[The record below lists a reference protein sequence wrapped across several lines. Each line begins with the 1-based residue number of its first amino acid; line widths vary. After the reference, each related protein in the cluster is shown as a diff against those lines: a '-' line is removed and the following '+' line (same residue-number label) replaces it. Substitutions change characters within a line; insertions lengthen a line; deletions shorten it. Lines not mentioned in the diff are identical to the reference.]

1 MNFLDDWNKKNKQ
14 TQKKAGLQ
22 SASLPAA
29 QKAELKTPLTLTKSG
44 VVMADGKGGGKLI
57 TPTLGPK
64 AAQTPLVKPMA
75 ARNAQRSGQLVNTGT
90 MISDTGSN
98 KRQAPLTLTKSGVV
112 MADGKGGGKLITP
125 TLGPKAAQT
134 PIVKPMAARKAQRQL
149 VNTGTMI
156 SDTGSN
162 KRQVPAVTTPKGK
175 AQRTVD
181 DLPDIAAFGAGN
193 YGADKKP
200 LQGFLA
206 RAGKTVSGGA
216 KGSLAG
222 NMDAMGVAYQAGQG
236 GRTQRNT
243 EELRDAQWAVARAKY
258 AYDTDRSPAA
268 KSELD
273 NALTK
278 MRAFATVLGDGAYEQ
293 ALDAAYDAAARFGTA
308 DLNELYNS
316 LGNVQPAQGTGV
328 QQRAGETARDLAADV
343 QESANRDIEAAKT
356 GVSKFWQNAIDA
368 GASMTQSGIDAAASA
383 ILGLRPTRL
392 NGGYALMGNV
402 VEKRLPGAMIPFA
415 TRAFGGA
422 AMEAREGGGDLAE
435 QIAYGAGI
443 GSVEVATE
451 LISNVALPFAKAYGG
466 GALDDVVQRGIQ
478 KAVSKLGK
486 TEAGK
491 RALNAVLQMTA
502 SGAGE
507 GFEEL
512 VAQWAEWQMPRIYG
526 GDVESVEDNL
536 ADSLQSFIIGGMSG
550 VAGSLV
556 SPDTYRYK
564 GGETSTAEE
573 GQGTAYRGVV
583 PQNIENPRVG
593 RLEMSSA
600 PYNPTGTDIS
610 TIYGNQYRNQVKE
623 NAIRRLGIA
632 DGKPAYLAAPNITKD
647 GREYYV
653 DVTKASLNKM
663 LYTKG
668 HEPLELER
676 ILLVDNLEKAIDG
689 SYWAESK
696 GDRKGRIQINGFD
709 TLRTS
714 FYIDGTPY
722 YADIKVKVVDKGSG
736 QNPQNVAYYIE
747 PEEIT
752 SIKRM
757 DTPSPTGGRHAP
769 NIFFRDNVSIYDP
782 SVSQNIQGVNTWD
795 MRSGA
800 EYARLPRLV
809 DANGMDAAQRTA
821 WRQALEQMPREKQM
835 QFEMAAD
842 IARRFGAVVQARTM
856 ADGVQGS
863 YQDGVISIATT
874 AVDPVRQVLIHE
886 LTHHMES
893 SGLYSRFSDA
903 ALQFVAEDMGADV
916 DTLRRAVMADYARA
930 GVALDEDGATREI
943 VAKFAEEKLFTDEE
957 TVRRLLAR
965 DRNLFQRVY
974 DWIRDTVAKLQGTR
988 EQRRLIDAQNLYERA
1003 LRQAADGTQDSGAQL
1018 LYAGENARTADLDA
1032 LTRAAQMEA
1041 DGTDARTIRRET
1053 GWFRGMDGKWR
1064 FEIDDSGMEYRR
1076 DGDARLMEESGYRR
1090 LQELTDKWAQNAQDQ
1105 GEPLTA
1111 EELAESEKLES
1122 EYYDRAWSEKYEL
1135 ADFLRHSDLFE
1146 AYPAL
1151 RHTSV
1156 VFKETMP
1163 GIGGYYDKTMDAIV
1177 LSKDL
1182 IGSPERTLVHE
1193 IQHVIQGTE
1202 EFAGGSSPNYW
1213 KYKNKDGQ
1221 GYVSDRRF
1229 VEAENRMHEAMDA
1242 MPPAVQETVRQINRA
1257 KLAQAWD
1264 EVLRL
1269 EESLYNGPYADMYSD
1284 YTQADFDRRAR
1295 TDYFKNA
1302 NTLELYRNTAGE
1314 IEARDAANRRGYTLE
1329 QRRQLSPDL
1338 GNEATVFADGGVGY
1352 EIKYPQYTEADIKN
1366 NSERLRSMEAVE
1378 RLSGNELGDRNV
1390 PLKDR
1395 VQAFFNSLGNNIRT
1409 DRFGDVAL
1417 GNSSVRSEIRH
1428 GHTPQKVMTYAAIPS
1443 VLQNGVV
1450 VYQNVKNTHE
1460 LERILVAAPVEVGA
1474 EHERMYVGV
1483 MLQRD
1488 PQNQRLYLHDVVTE
1502 KEFTTGG
1509 NGHLNTTGPNAA
1521 NGELFTTDILRNALN
1536 VKSRQLS
1543 TGRSIEEMAR
1553 EHLSD
1558 EDIAWQE
1565 HQERVRAARK
1575 NAALDR
1581 LAAREEPPVRRG
1593 EGHSVDAELQRW
1605 REQDA
1610 PKSVEVPPVNTWGA
1624 TFDNRVSAQQRS
1636 YAEAISDLVTQQVS
1650 RDAEDM
1656 RDGTGRYARAYWQ
1669 PESYQASD
1677 ESRLTYEQQ
1686 MEEAERVAADR
1697 RYWEA
1702 QRRVTD
1708 SPWKNTDMAE
1718 QLAEASRETMRQK
1731 SAGEKLIGAVESM
1744 DGIEDSIRA
1753 DRELLQMRREA
1764 REAEGMRMPETLRRL
1779 GVEPF
1784 GSEADYLGAED
1795 LAEQVSGNERARRRI
1810 KKEVAKIPASEK
1822 EKLFARQLAD
1832 GTISWEDVPQTVNRS
1847 TVDVLADY
1855 YRTMDTGTETQLL
1868 RDRRNLIL
1876 EREEAKMPSL
1886 LGMDVR
1892 YDEGGLRESGKPSGR
1907 LARQVSTLRRNLQ
1920 TPARVC
1926 ATEWGAQHGRRV
1938 YETLFYPVT
1947 ENNGRQIDW
1956 VNSMLDRVRTFR
1968 GTDGK
1973 ARELNREERGL
1984 VQRLVETRAAGN
1996 RVQQQEQQYVE
2007 AKRNM
2012 DAARGITVEQYLREK
2027 GVLQEEKEQ
2036 AIHAAYRVFRAKKKR
2051 GELKNTTSAAYM
2063 AETVHGYAEYEKA
2076 KDEARKELYE
2086 KVIAGE
2092 ITSRSAEAR
2101 IQEAINGGERAIRY
2115 FERLGVDWHKYEDV
2129 NYNQEEI
2136 FRRGTDT
2143 DSKTQEYRD
2152 AAKAWAAAKKN
2163 RPFMSAAE
2171 NVRNGEAAEDAART
2185 FGIDKSQQEYQ
2196 DLQNYAAYLDAKKR
2210 VKNIAG
2216 VDAAIVD
2223 AAVKAY
2229 GTLYQELYEGINTF
2243 LTAHGYKP
2251 IGFIEGYAPHMQP
2264 ETAKTAF
2271 SKALKMLGLDDT
2283 AMMLPT
2289 SISGM
2294 TADLKP
2300 YKQYDPFFQ
2309 TRYGDKTEYDIT
2321 KGFENYVYYLGNI
2334 FYHTDDIMRIRTA
2347 AKYIR
2352 KTYTS
2357 EEASEQISWA
2367 ENARNFDDAAIED
2380 FLRFNGII
2388 RKGTQLGAGEAR
2400 AMLNDYIDGLYEQ
2413 IGDVSRYSEMVKY
2426 LDNYA
2431 NRLAGKQNML
2441 DRGAE
2446 AAAGRRS
2453 LNWVNSLLGKYG
2465 GAKLAFNVSSALNQT
2480 SQLPMVMVE
2489 NGEWTTAKAIRDF
2502 FTKSRSD
2509 FVQHSNFLKGKKGV
2523 DWILGPETGWE
2534 KFKEAGFSMT
2544 EAVDSFTSYVA
2555 VRSKYL
2561 KEIRLGASDAEAIR
2575 AADEYGRNVMGSR
2588 ARGEKPMLFD
2598 TKNPFWQIATRFQ
2611 LEAMNS
2617 WEHITR
2623 DLPAEIRQTAKEKG
2637 KVAATGQLAGR
2648 AVRYTLAAFLIN
2660 CGIGALSGGSPVPY
2674 DILGSAAEAVG
2685 AAMGMT
2691 KNQAIATMLDGVLEA
2706 VFDQRLFGTDE
2717 PEDDEEKD
2725 WWAALESL
2733 FGNAANDVPI
2743 LGRAAA
2749 LAGIGDQ
2756 TLPTA
2761 DFSKVGDLV
2770 DSARNNGI
2778 LTADTLDKALT
2789 AGGEFLYGGN
2799 QLRKTVQG
2807 GMAAAQGGVY
2817 SKGKLRYQVERT
2829 PWNVGKALLFG
2840 RSALDETE
2848 EYYAEKLKTFSEKQ
2862 TAAWEKMQEAGEP
2875 GKTVEEQRQ
2884 RAKESYDLIRQL
2896 SGIEKENDD
2905 DNRAALQRQALRESG
2920 VSDEA
2925 KAVVWYEMMASEKDR
2940 KTMDAL
2946 KDADMGEVA
2955 RVLMDMKDR
2964 RKDSQKLEIIMSSSL
2979 TDAQK
2984 GTLYLETLAGDEDK
2998 EKVTALKNAG
3008 MDAYQYLTYKTAISG
3023 LSGRTEKLYAIHTL
3037 DLSDY
3042 QKDALYYLNGW
3053 SKKTHDDVPWLQGV
3067 SAEAAANRLALI
3079 VAHRES
3085 QPVEEPKWQ
3094 QDLEGFLGTGTNGN
3108 PFTRARLQRETS
3120 QTNPF
3125 TRARLQANIN
3135 QILYSGEQQ
3144 SAAQD
3149 NPFTRARLQREA
3161 AQQTNPFLRG
3171 RG

>member
-1 MNFLDDWNKKNKQ
+1 MNFLDDWNKKNTQ
-14 TQKKAGLQ
+14 TQKKAGVQ

-29 QKAELKTPLTLTKSG
+29 QKAELK
-44 VVMADGKGGGKLI
+44 
-57 TPTLGPK
+57 
-64 AAQTPLVKPMA
+64 
-75 ARNAQRSGQLVNTGT
+75 
-90 MISDTGSN
+90 
-98 KRQAPLTLTKSGVV
+98 APLTLTKSGVV
-112 MADGKGGGKLITP
+112 MTDGKGGGKLITP

-134 PIVKPMAARKAQRQL
+134 PIVKPMAARNAQRQL

-193 YGADKKP
+193 YTG
-200 LQGFLA
+200 
-206 RAGKTVSGGA
+206 AGK
-216 KGSLAG
+216 L
-222 NMDAMGVAYQAGQG
+222 MERAYQTVKAGALGTAGSFTEIAGQATPVTSEQHLG
-236 GRTQRNT
+236 QFSGFGDLGRASRESRENGTSLDEAYQRIGNERKERREKQRQET
-243 EELRDAQWAVARAKY
+243 
-258 AYDTDRSPAA
+258 
-268 KSELD
+268 
-273 NALTK
+273 
-278 MRAFATVLGDGAYEQ
+278 
-293 ALDAAYDAAARFGTA
+293 YDAANRLF
-308 DLNELYNS
+308 EKS
-316 LGNVQPAQGTGV
+316 AQAQEQAKDGTGTV
-328 QQRAGETARDLAADV
+328 GRFLVDMGVTGTQMAGDAVMNLVLPGSGLAMMGMRSYGQAANEARQQGKSEEQQFVAGLKSAGIEMFTEKMFGAFSKIYGKAGADDLV
-343 QESANRDIEAAKT
+343 EKMVSKMTKNKT
-356 GVSKFWQNAIDA
+356 GQ
-368 GASMTQSGIDAAASA
+368 
-383 ILGLRPTRL
+383 
-392 NGGYALMGNV
+392 
-402 VEKRLPGAMIPFA
+402 
-415 TRAFGGA
+415 
-422 AMEAREGGGDLAE
+422 
-435 QIAYGAGI
+435 
-443 GSVEVATE
+443 
-451 LISNVALPFAKAYGG
+451 
-466 GALDDVVQRGIQ
+466 
-478 KAVSKLGK
+478 
-486 TEAGK
+486 
-491 RALNAVLQMTA
+491 AVLTWLVD
-502 SGAGE
+502 GAGE
-507 GFEEL
+507 GVEEVTSDVLNPLADRILKLDDGSGPLFSTEDAAQMGYDFLLGAAMGL
-512 VAQWAEWQMPRIYG
+512 VGGTGQLYG
-526 GDVESVEDNL
+526 GVKQGR
-536 ADSLQSFIIGGMSG
+536 AQ
-550 VAGSLV
+550 A
-556 SPDTYRYK
+556 
-564 GGETSTAEE
+564 AEE
-573 GQGTAYRGVV
+573 GQGTAYRGAV
-583 PQNIENPRVG
+583 PQNIADPRVG

-600 PYNPTGTDIS
+600 PYNPTGADIS

-676 ILLVDNLEKAIDG
+676 LLLVDNLEKAIDG

-696 GDRKGRIQINGFD
+696 GDRKGRTQIDGFD

-769 NIFFRDNVSIYDP
+769 NIFFRDNVSIPDP
-782 SVSQNIQGVNTWD
+782 SLSQNIQGVNTQD

-809 DANGMDAAQRTA
+809 DANGMDAAQRAA

-863 YQDGVISIATT
+863 YQDGVISIDPT

-930 GVALDEDGATREI
+930 GVTLDEDGATREI

-988 EQRRLIDAQNLYERA
+988 DQRRLIDAQNLYEKA
-1003 LRQAADGTQDSGAQL
+1003 LRQAETGRQGRGTQL
-1018 LYAGENARTADLDA
+1018 LYAGENARTADLGA
-1032 LTRAAQMEA
+1032 LSRAAQMEA
-1041 DGTDARTIRRET
+1041 DGTDARTIRGET

-1229 VEAENRMHEAMDA
+1229 MEAETRMHEAMDA

-1257 KLAQAWD
+1257 KLAQDWD

-1314 IEARDAANRRGYTLE
+1314 IEARDVANRRSYTAE
-1329 QRRQLSPDL
+1329 QRRQISPDL

-1352 EIKYPQYTEADIKN
+1352 EIQTIGGETMPVIDTQNDTRNYATAEAYLKTLVNAEHPFSTILVDAQPVYVGKDLPGEYRGSEYTKNLKPALRTIKMQAATNLDEMLLLAENGEWRENVKLKHVKDARDGWYRYETQFAVPVLNAKKAIDHYTVYGGTLLIRNGADGRSYLYDLLDVQKKKVISASSTSATAARRSEVFSPKPSTNSIPASGGNVNTNHAAARKAAQLATIERNNPFDPELGSHTWIRSAEDILTYREAIDSFGGVDDVTPDFRASDVQRALDSGYMTVYSSYPIELGTFVTPSRMEAQNYAGDGRVYSKRVPLDDVAWLDEVQGQYT
-1366 NSERLRSMEAVE
+1366 
-1378 RLSGNELGDRNV
+1378 G
-1390 PLKDR
+1390 P
-1395 VQAFFNSLGNNIRT
+1395 
-1409 DRFGDVAL
+1409 VAQ
-1417 GNSSVRSEIRH
+1417 E
-1428 GHTPQKVMTYAAIPS
+1428 
-1443 VLQNGVV
+1443 
-1450 VYQNVKNTHE
+1450 
-1460 LERILVAAPVEVGA
+1460 
-1474 EHERMYVGV
+1474 
-1483 MLQRD
+1483 
-1488 PQNQRLYLHDVVTE
+1488 
-1502 KEFTTGG
+1502 
-1509 NGHLNTTGPNAA
+1509 
-1521 NGELFTTDILRNALN
+1521 
-1536 VKSRQLS
+1536 QLS
-1543 TGRSIEEMAR
+1543 TGRSIEEMAG

-1565 HQERVRAARK
+1565 HQERVRAARE

-1624 TFDNRVSAQQRS
+1624 TFDSRVSAQQPS

-1656 RDGTGRYARAYWQ
+1656 RDGAGRYARAYWQ

-1731 SAGEKLIGAVESM
+1731 SVGEKLIGAVESM

-1764 REAEGMRMPETLRRL
+1764 REAEGTRMPETLHRL

-1876 EREEAKMPSL
+1876 EREETKMPSL

-1907 LARQVSTLRRNLQ
+1907 VARQVSTLRRNLQ

-2163 RPFMSAAE
+2163 RPFLSAAE

-2210 VKNIAG
+2210 VKNTAG

-2388 RKGTQLGAGEAR
+2388 KKGTQLGVGEAR

-2431 NRLAGKQNML
+2431 NRLAGKQNMM

-2446 AAAGRRS
+2446 AAAGRQS

-2502 FTKSRSD
+2502 FTKGRSD

-2523 DWILGPETGWE
+2523 DWIIGPETGWE

-2691 KNQAIATMLDGVLEA
+2691 KNRAIATMLDGVLEA

-2862 TAAWEKMQEAGEP
+2862 TTAWEKMQEAGEP
-2875 GKTVEEQRQ
+2875 AKTVEEQRQ

-2925 KAVVWYEMMASEKDR
+2925 KAVVWYEMMASEKDQ
-2940 KTMDAL
+2940 KAMDAL
-2946 KDADMGEVA
+2946 KGADMGEVA
-2955 RVLMDMKDR
+2955 RVLIDMKDR

-2979 TDAQK
+2979 TDDQK
-2984 GTLYLETLAGDEDK
+2984 GTLYLQTLAGDEDK
-2998 EKVTALKNAG
+2998 EKVAVLKDAG

-3023 LSGRTEKLYAIHTL
+3023 LSGRTEKLYAIHTM

-3067 SAEAAANRLALI
+3067 SVGAAANRLALI

>member
-1 MNFLDDWNKKNKQ
+1 MNFLDDWNKKNTQ
-14 TQKKAGLQ
+14 TQKKAGVQ

-64 AAQTPLVKPMA
+64 AAQTPIVKPMT
-75 ARNAQRSGQLVNTGT
+75 ARNVQRSGQLVNTGT

-134 PIVKPMAARKAQRQL
+134 PIVKPMAARNAQRQL

-316 LGNVQPAQGTGV
+316 LGNVQPVQGTGV
-328 QQRAGETARDLAADV
+328 QQQAGEAARDLAADV

-600 PYNPTGTDIS
+600 PYNPTGADIS

-632 DGKPAYLAAPNITKD
+632 DGKPAYLAASNITKD

-782 SVSQNIQGVNTWD
+782 SVSQNIQGVNTQD

-809 DANGMDAAQRTA
+809 DANGMDAAQRAA

-1003 LRQAADGTQDSGAQL
+1003 LRQAEAGTQDSGTQL

-1229 VEAENRMHEAMDA
+1229 AEAENRMHEAMDA

-1257 KLAQAWD
+1257 KLAQDWD

-1269 EESLYNGPYADMYSD
+1269 EENLYNGPYADMYSD

-1314 IEARDAANRRGYTLE
+1314 IEARDAANRRGYTPE
-1329 QRRQLSPDL
+1329 QRRQLGPDL

-1352 EIKYPQYTEADIKN
+1352 EI
-1366 NSERLRSMEAVE
+1366 R
-1378 RLSGNELGDRNV
+1378 ELGDGRKYVQADRQVIFGNDPESWSVQLEDYINGKIRRGQDVQLIAEDGDVLTLTRDSAGKLADNHTGDGRTMSESAFERKVNAAAHIDELAQISMRGKKNTPDYNARHGAMAADGWNYRTAYFRDFDGRYYMVTISTALNPEGTIIYNVGHMKEEAFPKIKGSYAENGNGPRGNASTNSIPTGGGNVNSNNLSDRKAAQLATIERNNPFDPELGAHTWIRSAEDILTYREAIDSFGGVDDVTPDFRASDVQRALDSGYMTVYSSYPIELGTFVTPSRMEAQSYAGDGRVYSKRV
-1390 PLKDR
+1390 PLD
-1395 VQAFFNSLGNNIRT
+1395 
-1409 DRFGDVAL
+1409 DVAWL
-1417 GNSSVRSEIRH
+1417 D
-1428 GHTPQKVMTYAAIPS
+1428 
-1443 VLQNGVV
+1443 
-1450 VYQNVKNTHE
+1450 
-1460 LERILVAAPVEVGA
+1460 EVQGQ
-1474 EHERMYVGV
+1474 Y
-1483 MLQRD
+1483 
-1488 PQNQRLYLHDVVTE
+1488 
-1502 KEFTTGG
+1502 
-1509 NGHLNTTGPNAA
+1509 TGPVAQ
-1521 NGELFTTDILRNALN
+1521 E
-1536 VKSRQLS
+1536 QLS

-1553 EHLSD
+1553 EDADTWRGVDTGRVTQENGLFRRDTGDAAAEDVISWQGLYGGSD
-1558 EDIAWQE
+1558 RTAPS
-1565 HQERVRAARK
+1565 ERVTEPVTAQDAAER
-1575 NAALDR
+1575 NTYMER
-1581 LAAREEPPVRRG
+1581 LARDENIIGDDPYTVSDAIYDERLRRLERREAPPERTAEQVTQADLDDLTRLYADQADPIGTRGDRIRDTESMVTDHTAPVRKSAREKARETWSYIYRKMVDA
-1593 EGHSVDAELQRW
+1593 GHSVSKVSEA
-1605 REQDA
+1605 
-1610 PKSVEVPPVNTWGA
+1610 VNDPYLYQ
-1624 TFDNRVSAQQRS
+1624 FYNQ
-1636 YAEAISDLVTQQVS
+1636 
-1650 RDAEDM
+1650 
-1656 RDGTGRYARAYWQ
+1656 ARASASAGVSMIADAQTNVNAQRVGASLNDIFTPIRQRGEDYYHSFQ
-1669 PESYQASD
+1669 MYMYDLHNIDRMSLSQNKDQAMLEARAALRDFDADHPEVRTD
-1677 ESRLTYEQQ
+1677 T
-1686 MEEAERVAADR
+1686 
-1697 RYWEA
+1697 EA
-1702 QRRVTD
+1702 Q
-1708 SPWKNTDMAE
+1708 
-1718 QLAEASRETMRQK
+1718 
-1731 SAGEKLIGAVESM
+1731 
-1744 DGIEDSIRA
+1744 
-1753 DRELLQMRREA
+1753 
-1764 REAEGMRMPETLRRL
+1764 LRRL
-1779 GVEPF
+1779 TEDPDPDIAEMARERLRLLRAVDR
-1784 GSEADYLGAED
+1784 ADAIRDKPVFSYDVTAE
-1795 LAEQVSGNERARRRI
+1795 VSRERARRALREHPEFARYQQQVRTYI
-1810 KKEVAKIPASEK
+1810 DNLMQYRVDSGLMTQENAEFLRRFYPNYVPTLRVTDGSAGTGRDRNAVRVGRTVGRARGGTEQLVPLHEALGKQTMKVVREGSKNRFGQRMLDDYIRAGESSAVNRYIQDAQEFDGSDFDPDTLNDVSNQPLAKDKVFTVFRDGKLWELTVDDTMFDALKALSPDAMESNTVTKVIRASNNLFKSLVTGYNPTFLLRNTVRDLQTAGLYTRDGRAFLRNYPRALEEIRNNGEYWQMYKALGGSYSSVFDYATGTVKEPAGRAARLMARLESLNMATEQAPRLAEFMSVVEKGGVNSETLADALYAAADVTVNFGRSGTLGKVLNANYVPFLNPGIQGFDKLIRRVTETRGGREWAKLIGRAALLGIAPTLINALLYHDDEEWDDLRDSDKDTNYMFKLKDGIWLKIPK
-1822 EKLFARQLAD
+1822 
-1832 GTISWEDVPQTVNRS
+1832 G
-1847 TVDVLADY
+1847 
-1855 YRTMDTGTETQLL
+1855 
-1868 RDRRNLIL
+1868 
-1876 EREEAKMPSL
+1876 RELSL
-1886 LGMDVR
+1886 LGIT
-1892 YDEGGLRESGKPSGR
+1892 
-1907 LARQVSTLRRNLQ
+1907 A
-1920 TPARVC
+1920 
-1926 ATEWGAQHGRRV
+1926 
-1938 YETLFYPVT
+1938 
-1947 ENNGRQIDW
+1947 
-1956 VNSMLDRVRTFR
+1956 DRVA
-1968 GTDGK
+1968 DAVQGK
-1973 ARELNREERGL
+1973 DVDLIATLN
-1984 VQRLVETRAAGN
+1984 TMGN
-1996 RVQQQEQQYVE
+1996 QV
-2007 AKRNM
+2007 APANP
-2012 DAARGITVEQYLREK
+2012 L
-2027 GVLQEEKEQ
+2027 
-2036 AIHAAYRVFRAKKKR
+2036 
-2051 GELKNTTSAAYM
+2051 TT
-2063 AETVHGYAEYEKA
+2063 
-2076 KDEARKELYE
+2076 
-2086 KVIAGE
+2086 
-2092 ITSRSAEAR
+2092 
-2101 IQEAINGGERAIRY
+2101 
-2115 FERLGVDWHKYEDV
+2115 
-2129 NYNQEEI
+2129 
-2136 FRRGTDT
+2136 
-2143 DSKTQEYRD
+2143 
-2152 AAKAWAAAKKN
+2152 
-2163 RPFMSAAE
+2163 
-2171 NVRNGEAAEDAART
+2171 
-2185 FGIDKSQQEYQ
+2185 
-2196 DLQNYAAYLDAKKR
+2196 
-2210 VKNIAG
+2210 NIA
-2216 VDAAIVD
+2216 
-2223 AAVKAY
+2223 
-2229 GTLYQELYEGINTF
+2229 
-2243 LTAHGYKP
+2243 
-2251 IGFIEGYAPHMQP
+2251 
-2264 ETAKTAF
+2264 
-2271 SKALKMLGLDDT
+2271 
-2283 AMMLPT
+2283 
-2289 SISGM
+2289 
-2294 TADLKP
+2294 
-2300 YKQYDPFFQ
+2300 
-2309 TRYGDKTEYDIT
+2309 
-2321 KGFENYVYYLGNI
+2321 
-2334 FYHTDDIMRIRTA
+2334 
-2347 AKYIR
+2347 
-2352 KTYTS
+2352 
-2357 EEASEQISWA
+2357 
-2367 ENARNFDDAAIED
+2367 
-2380 FLRFNGII
+2380 
-2388 RKGTQLGAGEAR
+2388 
-2400 AMLNDYIDGLYEQ
+2400 
-2413 IGDVSRYSEMVKY
+2413 
-2426 LDNYA
+2426 
-2431 NRLAGKQNML
+2431 
-2441 DRGAE
+2441 
-2446 AAAGRRS
+2446 
-2453 LNWVNSLLGKYG
+2453 
-2465 GAKLAFNVSSALNQT
+2465 SA
-2480 SQLPMVMVE
+2480 
-2489 NGEWTTAKAIRDF
+2489 
-2502 FTKSRSD
+2502 
-2509 FVQHSNFLKGKKGV
+2509 
-2523 DWILGPETGWE
+2523 
-2534 KFKEAGFSMT
+2534 
-2544 EAVDSFTSYVA
+2544 
-2555 VRSKYL
+2555 
-2561 KEIRLGASDAEAIR
+2561 
-2575 AADEYGRNVMGSR
+2575 
-2588 ARGEKPMLFD
+2588 
-2598 TKNPFWQIATRFQ
+2598 
-2611 LEAMNS
+2611 
-2617 WEHITR
+2617 
-2623 DLPAEIRQTAKEKG
+2623 
-2637 KVAATGQLAGR
+2637 
-2648 AVRYTLAAFLIN
+2648 
-2660 CGIGALSGGSPVPY
+2660 
-2674 DILGSAAEAVG
+2674 
-2685 AAMGMT
+2685 
-2691 KNQAIATMLDGVLEA
+2691 
-2706 VFDQRLFGTDE
+2706 
-2717 PEDDEEKD
+2717 
-2725 WWAALESL
+2725 
-2733 FGNAANDVPI
+2733 
-2743 LGRAAA
+2743 
-2749 LAGIGDQ
+2749 
-2756 TLPTA
+2756 
-2761 DFSKVGDLV
+2761 LV
-2770 DSARNNGI
+2770 DSALLDPDSPGRTWYGGDIESQRLQSYAPGQRYDSSTDVFSKAVGGALGISPKKLNYVLDQYTGVVGDFLLPLLTPQAERGMFAKAFTTDVVTNNRVSGDFFDEADELTYAKNGGDETAAVVSRFWSKQQSACSDLWKEIREVEASDLSDKEKRQKTRELKAVVTGIQRNALAVEETYRAAAEKYLRQGMETDDAYRAANKECFGAEYALQTYNKDVYERAKSAKTNGVSYDDFYTYYFGTKGI
-2778 LTADTLDKALT
+2778 KAT
-2789 AGGEFLYGGN
+2789 GEKSAATQKFEFLQNSGMTLSAQAEIYFADMASDKTLEQQAELETDASITPEQFYRYKVASSGMT
-2799 QLRKTVQG
+2799 RK
-2807 GMAAAQGGVY
+2807 A
-2817 SKGKLRYQVERT
+2817 
-2829 PWNVGKALLFG
+2829 
-2840 RSALDETE
+2840 
-2848 EYYAEKLKTFSEKQ
+2848 
-2862 TAAWEKMQEAGEP
+2862 EKMQA
-2875 GKTVEEQRQ
+2875 
-2884 RAKESYDLIRQL
+2884 I
-2896 SGIEKENDD
+2896 N
-2905 DNRAALQRQALRESG
+2905 
-2920 VSDEA
+2920 
-2925 KAVVWYEMMASEKDR
+2925 
-2940 KTMDAL
+2940 
-2946 KDADMGEVA
+2946 
-2955 RVLMDMKDR
+2955 
-2964 RKDSQKLEIIMSSSL
+2964 SL
-2979 TDAQK
+2979 D
-2984 GTLYLETLAGDEDK
+2984 
-2998 EKVTALKNAG
+2998 
-3008 MDAYQYLTYKTAISG
+3008 LTYA
-3023 LSGRTEKLYAIHTL
+3023 
-3037 DLSDY
+3037 
-3042 QKDALYYLNGW
+3042 QKDALYYAEGWAQSTIGQAPWHNGY
-3053 SKKTHDDVPWLQGV
+3053 SGGYTASSG
-3067 SAEAAANRLALI
+3067 
-3079 VAHRES
+3079 
-3085 QPVEEPKWQ
+3085 
-3094 QDLEGFLGTGTNGN
+3094 GN
-3108 PFTRARLQRETS
+3108 PFLRGTASNPFLRTS
-3120 QTNPF
+3120 GSVTAQTNPF
-3125 TRARLQANIN
+3125 LRA
-3135 QILYSGEQQ
+3135 
-3144 SAAQD
+3144 SAQRSSAQT
-3149 NPFTRARLQREA
+3149 NPFLRASAQRSS
-3161 AQQTNPFLRG
+3161 AQTNPFLRTGGKQSTTQTNPFLRG

>member
-1 MNFLDDWNKKNKQ
+1 MNFLDDWNKKNTQ
-14 TQKKAGLQ
+14 TQKKAGVQ

-75 ARNAQRSGQLVNTGT
+75 AQNAQRSG
-90 MISDTGSN
+90 
-98 KRQAPLTLTKSGVV
+98 
-112 MADGKGGGKLITP
+112 
-125 TLGPKAAQT
+125 
-134 PIVKPMAARKAQRQL
+134 QL

-181 DLPDIAAFGAGN
+181 DLPDIAAFGAGA

-328 QQRAGETARDLAADV
+328 QQRAGEAARDLAADV

-556 SPDTYRYK
+556 SPDTYRCK
-564 GGETSTAEE
+564 GGTEGGSDADTQGQSAAPQYSIKNTRSMPWQSQITSYYN
-573 GQGTAYRGVV
+573 GSLKSSDSLYLGT
-583 PQNIENPRVG
+583 
-593 RLEMSSA
+593 
-600 PYNPTGTDIS
+600 TGMELGT
-610 TIYGNQYRNQVKE
+610 
-623 NAIRRLGIA
+623 RLGIA
-632 DGKPAYLAAPNITKD
+632 DAPLYLPTS
-647 GREYYV
+647 V
-653 DVTKASLNKM
+653 VTKAERGSSGSRSAHNMDRGDILALDNE
-663 LYTKG
+663 LRNSAAVIYNPARGALIYLTKG
-668 HEPLELER
+668 TASGKPLAVAVQVNTDLFG
-676 ILLVDNLEKAIDG
+676 EKAH
-689 SYWAESK
+689 
-696 GDRKGRIQINGFD
+696 R
-709 TLRTS
+709 
-714 FYIDGTPY
+714 
-722 YADIKVKVVDKGSG
+722 
-736 QNPQNVAYYIE
+736 
-747 PEEIT
+747 IT
-752 SIKRM
+752 SIHNRGSMEGLLRNLGSDATVLVKNSSELNRLLPG
-757 DTPSPTGGRHAP
+757 TEIRSLQLLA
-769 NIFFRDNVSIYDP
+769 NVEFAEDNVP
-782 SVSQNIQGVNTWD
+782 QEATGVK
-795 MRSGA
+795 
-800 EYARLPRLV
+800 YARLPRLV

-821 WRQALEQMPREKQM
+821 WRQALAQMPREKQM

-842 IARRFGAVVQARTM
+842 IAQRFGAVVQARTM

-863 YQDGVISIATT
+863 YQDGVISIDPA

-903 ALQFVAEDMGADV
+903 ALRFVAEDMGADV

-930 GVALDEDGATREI
+930 GVTLDEDGATREI

-988 EQRRLIDAQNLYERA
+988 EQRRLIDAQNLYEKA
-1003 LRQAADGTQDSGAQL
+1003 LRQAADGAQSAAGTQGAAAYSFASQTVPTWEKLGQKPDIEIVDIRNNGRKLPYAAERHDILNSEEVRSLYSQPPVNRDTGELIFVTPATLSHSFSNSGEDSI
-1018 LYAGENARTADLDA
+1018 YAVRHLRKILENAVLTHAEPSRKANDNSTGVYTLFGAVRTETGIQPVKLKVKEYRNVGQDIPEAV
-1032 LTRAAQMEA
+1032 RAYFERN
-1041 DGTDARTIRRET
+1041 GTQEEYSRAYDSRVLSLESIEKEEPSSSAFTSTPNGAVEYPSSSSTIRV
-1053 GWFRGMDGKWR
+1053 
-1064 FEIDDSGMEYRR
+1064 
-1076 DGDARLMEESGYRR
+1076 
-1090 LQELTDKWAQNAQDQ
+1090 QD
-1105 GEPLTA
+1105 L
-1111 EELAESEKLES
+1111 
-1122 EYYDRAWSEKYEL
+1122 
-1135 ADFLRHSDLFE
+1135 
-1146 AYPAL
+1146 
-1151 RHTSV
+1151 
-1156 VFKETMP
+1156 
-1163 GIGGYYDKTMDAIV
+1163 
-1177 LSKDL
+1177 
-1182 IGSPERTLVHE
+1182 
-1193 IQHVIQGTE
+1193 
-1202 EFAGGSSPNYW
+1202 
-1213 KYKNKDGQ
+1213 
-1221 GYVSDRRF
+1221 
-1229 VEAENRMHEAMDA
+1229 
-1242 MPPAVQETVRQINRA
+1242 
-1257 KLAQAWD
+1257 
-1264 EVLRL
+1264 LRL
-1269 EESLYNGPYADMYSD
+1269 VNS
-1284 YTQADFDRRAR
+1284 R
-1295 TDYFKNA
+1295 
-1302 NTLELYRNTAGE
+1302 YR
-1314 IEARDAANRRGYTLE
+1314 
-1329 QRRQLSPDL
+1329 
-1338 GNEATVFADGGVGY
+1338 
-1352 EIKYPQYTEADIKN
+1352 KYVPTF
-1366 NSERLRSMEAVE
+1366 SEM
-1378 RLSGNELGDRNV
+1378 
-1390 PLKDR
+1390 
-1395 VQAFFNSLGNNIRT
+1395 
-1409 DRFGDVAL
+1409 
-1417 GNSSVRSEIRH
+1417 
-1428 GHTPQKVMTYAAIPS
+1428 
-1443 VLQNGVV
+1443 
-1450 VYQNVKNTHE
+1450 
-1460 LERILVAAPVEVGA
+1460 
-1474 EHERMYVGV
+1474 
-1483 MLQRD
+1483 
-1488 PQNQRLYLHDVVTE
+1488 E
-1502 KEFTTGG
+1502 KE
-1509 NGHLNTTGPNAA
+1509 
-1521 NGELFTTDILRNALN
+1521 
-1536 VKSRQLS
+1536 LS
-1543 TGRSIEEMAR
+1543 TGRSIEEMAGEDSDGR
-1553 EHLSD
+1553 QLSAQQQEYFRDSQVRDAEGRLKVLYHQTDGEFTVFDTRHKGAGTGDDETPFGVFLKSTPQNIGVKGARQMELYADIKNPLRVRDRGDLVSNLKKLSPEYEEVKARSAAIDREYSKKFEKAKEDFVNFITEWRRQNPDAPRSALYDVDGFNRVFDAEDTIVEEWGKAKDAVALQAKEAITAALRKSGYDGVIIAKDAGSWGRETDAYIALDPKQVKSVGNAAPTGDPDIRYSTGRSIEEMAGEHLSD

-1610 PKSVEVPPVNTWGA
+1610 PKSVEVPPVNTWGT
-1624 TFDNRVSAQQRS
+1624 TFDNRVSAQQPS

-1656 RDGTGRYARAYWQ
+1656 RSGTGRYARAYWR

-1677 ESRLTYEQQ
+1677 ESRVTYEQQ

-1731 SAGEKLIGAVESM
+1731 SVGEKLIGAVESM

-1810 KKEVAKIPASEK
+1810 KKEVAKIPATEK
-1822 EKLFARQLAD
+1822 ERLFARQLAD

-1855 YRTMDTGTETQLL
+1855 YRTMDSGAETQLL

-1907 LARQVSTLRRNLQ
+1907 VARQVSTLRRNLQ

-1926 ATEWGAQHGRRV
+1926 ATEWGAQHGKRV

-1973 ARELNREERGL
+1973 ARELNREERDL
-1984 VQRLVETRAAGN
+1984 VQRLVETRAAVN

-2036 AIHAAYRVFRAKKKR
+2036 AIHAAYRVFKAKKKR

-2115 FERLGVDWHKYEDV
+2115 FERLGVDWHKYEDT
-2129 NYNQEEI
+2129 YYSQEAI
-2136 FRRGTDT
+2136 FRRGTDA
-2143 DSKTQEYRD
+2143 DSKTQEYRG
-2152 AAKAWAAAKKN
+2152 AAKAWSAAKKN
-2163 RPFMSAAE
+2163 RPFLNAAE
-2171 NVRNGEAAEDAART
+2171 NVRNGEAVEDAART

-2196 DLQNYAAYLDAKKR
+2196 DLQNYAAYLDAQKR
-2210 VKNIAG
+2210 VKDTAG

-2223 AAVKAY
+2223 KAVKAY
-2229 GTLYQELYEGINTF
+2229 STLYQELYEGINTF

-2367 ENARNFDDAAIED
+2367 ENARNFDDATIED

-2388 RKGTQLGAGEAR
+2388 KKGTQLGAGEAKIV
-2400 AMLNDYIDGLYEQ
+2400 LNDYIDGLYEQ

-2431 NRLAGKQNML
+2431 NRLAGKQNMM

-2465 GAKLAFNVSSALNQT
+2465 GAKLAFNFSSALNQT

-2489 NGEWTTAKAIRDF
+2489 NGEWTTARAIRDF
-2502 FTKSRSD
+2502 FTKGRSD

-2523 DWILGPETGWE
+2523 DWIIGPETGWE

-2561 KEIRLGASDAEAIR
+2561 KEIRLGASDAEAIQ

-2875 GKTVEEQRQ
+2875 ARTVEEQRQ
-2884 RAKESYDLIRQL
+2884 RAKEGYDLIRQL
-2896 SGIEKENDD
+2896 SSIEKENDD

-2925 KAVVWYEMMASEKDR
+2925 KAVVWYEMMASEKDQ

-2946 KDADMGEVA
+2946 KGADMGEVA

-2984 GTLYLETLAGDEDK
+2984 GTLYLRTLAEDEDK

-3037 DLSDY
+3037 NLSDY

-3053 SKKTHDDVPWLQGV
+3053 SKKTHDDVPWVQGV

-3120 QTNPF
+3120 HTNPF
-3125 TRARLQANIN
+3125 TRARIQANIN

-3144 SAAQD
+3144 NAAQD